1 MHSMIRRCV
10 IGMVVVLCVM
20 GILVSS
26 CSGSGSGSPTAP
38 TSPNTPTTTTSV
50 AHELGICGVT
60 TFESSQ
66 RPTLLPIVIPED
78 DPLYG
83 VGFHYCMKVFGAS
96 MWAVEKFSEPLLR
109 HVASIAAE
117 YLDNN
122 EDGIVDDPAV
132 NAALVANYAA
142 MYLVDEF
149 DKFSKFDMSDS
160 SAIHRMRTTVAQ
172 HSGETNPNGS
182 ECGVNCGEPDDSTLE
197 EVLHLIQQAGY
208 GVAYPALRSQTADGP
223 LPNNLLT
230 DAMRIAQQNG
240 DYTRFDSAASQEYF
254 YWGLTTL
261 LGAQSHPNQCQA
273 IAGEWKLCTPEKL
286 QARNPTFYALLTNPS
301 YKLPTRL
308 PNGRY

>member
-1 MHSMIRRCV
+1 MLTLRK
-10 IGMVVVLCVM
+10 GAVVVVAV
-20 GILVSS
+20 LVVSGVASCGGGNSS
-26 CSGSGSGSPTAP
+26 SPTAP
-38 TSPNTPTTTTSV
+38 TPVTTATGDGSPTVPTPTPVT
-50 AHELGICGVT
+50 HELGVCGVT
-60 TFESSQ
+60 SFESSQ
-66 RPTLLPIVIPED
+66 RPTLRPIVIPED

-160 SAIHRMRTTVAQ
+160 SAIHRMKTTVAQ
-172 HSGETNPNGS
+172 HSGETHPQALLT
-182 ECGVNCGEPDDSTLE
+182 DDVTLE
-197 EVLHLIQQAGY
+197 EVNHLLLFAGY
-208 GVAYPALRSQTADGP
+208 GSAYPALRPQTATGS

-230 DAMRIAQQNG
+230 DAMRISQQNG
-240 DYTRFDSAASQEYF
+240 DYLRFDGAASSEFF
-254 YWGLTTL
+254 YWGVTTL
-261 LGAQSHPNQCQA
+261 MGAQSVPGSHCRE
-273 IAGEWKLCTPEKL
+273 GRGTEWKLCTPEEL
-286 QARNPTFYALLTNPS
+286 QARNPMFYALLTNPS

-308 PNGRY
+308 PDGRY